1 VKNIEYIQ
9 INDSNKDV
17 ILELFGK
24 SLDADG
30 FIIETKN
37 KIRLICPHSNKY
49 IRGNDFSILP
59 NSATFVNNKPYC
71 FAEHIV
77 KI

>member
-1 VKNIEYIQ
+1 
-9 INDSNKDV
+9 
-17 ILELFGK
+17 
-24 SLDADG
+24 LDADG

-77 KI
+77 SHSK